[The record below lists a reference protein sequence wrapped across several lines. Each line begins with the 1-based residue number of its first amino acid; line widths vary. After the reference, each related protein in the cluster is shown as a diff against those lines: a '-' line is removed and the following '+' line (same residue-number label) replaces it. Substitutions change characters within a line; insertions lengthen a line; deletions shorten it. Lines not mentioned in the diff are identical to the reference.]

1 MSAYFGGNEW
11 KWWLQNPDLVVNN
24 PILNLKY
31 LTASSQELHVCF
43 SSQIVSDAYNSNTSY
58 LKLLAI
64 DRIFCYNWNIITAFR
79 YISKQKMISLNTCEY
94 YNELQKIYNDLDNFF
109 YNSEEKWHPGLY
121 LWICPSKRP
130 SVNNENSY
138 VLDTRRQ
145 RKRGRPRTSW
155 KGQWRASLKLCNI
168 PGDQSQSWPRI
179 DRAWGSFFAALHTME
194 CNGQWWFVC
203 IACISFMVM
212 IYALSMTL

>member
-1 MSAYFGGNEW
+1 MSAYLGGNEC

-79 YISKQKMISLNTCEY
+79 YISKQKMISLNTCQY

-109 YNSEEKWHPGLY
+109 ITAKKNDTLVCIYG
-121 LWICPSKRP
+121 
-130 SVNNENSY
+130 Y
-138 VLDTRRQ
+138 VLRKDLQSTTRTAMYWTPEGRE
-145 RKRGRPRTSW
+145 RGET
-155 KGQWRASLKLCNI
+155 KNITKL
-168 PGDQSQSWPRI
+168 
-179 DRAWGSFFAALHTME
+179 
-194 CNGQWWFVC
+194 V
-203 IACISFMVM
+203 
-212 IYALSMTL
+212 